1 MSAPTILEP
10 QAHVWTRDEYL
21 RAGELGLFRDRR
33 VQLIEG
39 EILDMPPL
47 GNQHCI
53 STECTARALRD
64 VFGAGFWVRVQI
76 PLDLSPLR
84 AGVADYWIVNLVD
97 RQLEVHRNPHADPRQ
112 PSG

>member
-1 MSAPTILEP
+1 MSSPTILEP
-10 QAHVWTRDEYL
+10 RTHVWTRDEYR

-47 GNQHCI
+47 GNLHCI

-64 VFGAGFWVRVQI
+64 VFGAGFWVRVQM
-76 PLDLSPLR
+76 PLDLGPLSDPEPDLAVVHGSPR
-84 AGVADYWIVNLVD
+84 DYAS
-97 RQLEVHRNPHADPRQ
+97 H
-112 PSG
+112 PST